1 MGRAPPLR
9 SDRLTASTV
18 DRQEQAASRVG
29 AAFIGLAVP
38 SLVAGRVPIAVLLGL
53 AGLILA
59 VVWRRALT
67 PATLKAGLAAPLART
82 LVAMFALWLV
92 PVVVTID
99 PVHSWQVWAMTA
111 ALMAGGAL
119 LMGVLRA
126 APALLDT
133 AERAL
138 VAGAVVL
145 GAIAVISLFLWP
157 PILGPLHTAKIA
169 AFSDAV
175 GVLRITGSVA
185 PLLAAVVLWAGWRQ
199 GGGWRVAG
207 IAFLPIAVLVII
219 GTASHSGFLGA
230 IAAVVALA
238 IAWLYVRLTRQGRR
252 WLIAA
257 VAVIAVAGAATI
269 LSLLPVPPYSA
280 PEPLRI
286 PFWLVDAHRQYIW
299 GFAYH
304 TGLTSPW
311 LGFGLDTA
319 GRVPGAKAFL
329 PGFGATQ
336 TMPSHAHDWML
347 ELFVE
352 GGVLVLGSALAALG
366 VFARAL
372 LHAARQGRP
381 GAYAA
386 IALSGA
392 YFGSGLVNFSIWS
405 AWWQASFLVLLAI
418 ALAAPD
424 AARPAPAG

>member
-1 MGRAPPLR
+1 M
-9 SDRLTASTV
+9 
-18 DRQEQAASRVG
+18 
-29 AAFIGLAVP
+29 IGLAVP
-38 SLVAGRVPIAVLLGL
+38 SLVAGRVPIAVLLGV

-59 VVWRRALT
+59 FVWRQALR
-67 PATLKAGLAAPLART
+67 PATLKAGLAGPLART
-82 LVAMFALWLV
+82 LVVMFALWLV

-99 PVHSWQVWAMTA
+99 PARSWQVWAMTA
-111 ALMAGGAL
+111 ALVAGGAL
-119 LMGVLRA
+119 LLGLLRA
-126 APALLDT
+126 APALLAL

-138 VAGAVVL
+138 LAGAVVT
-145 GAIAVISLFLWP
+145 GVIAVISLFLWP
-157 PILGPLHTAKIA
+157 PILDPLHTAHIA
-169 AFSDAV
+169 TVDHAI

-199 GGGWRVAG
+199 GGVWRAAGVAV
-207 IAFLPIAVLVII
+207 LPIAVLVII
-219 GTASHSGFLGA
+219 GTESHAGFLGA
-230 IAAVVALA
+230 IAAVVTLA

-257 VAVIAVAGAATI
+257 IAIVAVAGAVTI
-269 LSLLPVPPYSA
+269 LSLLPVPPYRA
-280 PEPLRI
+280 PAVLKI

-304 TGLTSPW
+304 TALESPW

-329 PGFGATQ
+329 PGFGPTQ
-336 TMPSHAHDWML
+336 TMPSHAHNWML

-352 GGVLVLGSALAALG
+352 GGVLVLGSALVALG
-366 VFARAL
+366 VFARTL
-372 LHAARQGRP
+372 LHAARRGQP

-386 IALSGA
+386 IALSGG

-418 ALAAPD
+418 ALAAP
-424 AARPAPAG
+424 AEARDTSGA